1 MWEFGNLFT
10 FSENTGRF
18 LQLQMEW
25 WEFGNLFTI
34 LDVSYSYKWSGGNL
48 GIYLLSLQIL
58 DVSYS
63 YKWSD
68 METAG

>member
-1 MWEFGNLFT
+1 
-10 FSENTGRF
+10 
-18 LQLQMEW
+18 MEW